1 MLNNYILNNILKI
14 LIQKG
19 KKIKFTSGLKITQE
33 HPSRNCFAMSNVLS
47 RIIVVFAFRKNA
59 LKCLR
64 FFLSV

>member
-1 MLNNYILNNILKI
+1 MYILNNILKI

-47 RIIVVFAFRKNA
+47 RIIVVFAFRKTH
-59 LKCLR
+59 
-64 FFLSV
+64 